1 MADTI
6 IKDVSVMNTDSNIKN
21 FVSSL
26 LDNSKEDT
34 NYSLHKLLYD
44 EIYNYFVKNTNPT
57 KVDYDMLEYLSPTK
71 PITNKSL
78 RDVIKYL
85 LLYTYKANANEIE
98 NHKKI
103 NESLEQ
109 IKKQLT
115 ELYNIHKNPDLEPL
129 PPSL

>member
-1 MADTI
+1 
-6 IKDVSVMNTDSNIKN
+6 MNTDSNIKN

-115 ELYNIHKNPDLEPL
+115 ELYNIHKKPDLEPL

>member
-6 IKDVSVMNTDSNIKN
+6 IKDVSVVNTDSNIKN
-21 FVSSL
+21 FVNLL
-26 LDNSKEDT
+26 LDNSKADT

-109 IKKQLT
+109 IKTQLT
-115 ELYNIHKNPDLEPL
+115 ELYNIHKKPDLEPL